1 MKLFTKKDKKLWLAF
16 AIMLIILLTGRTL
29 IKENSYID
37 IVNTTIALF
46 TVFLLIIELSRDK
59 DISEAQLI
67 IEINNQ
73 FIDSSSLAHVERKLE
88 EYVYFY
94 NEYGQI
100 KNDYW
105 EEWEKSLTIGS
116 EARQELVNYL
126 VHLEGVAALVNNN
139 VLTLPVITDLVAYRY
154 FIAVNNPI
162 VQKLELIPCKD
173 YYRGCFKIYTKWEE
187 TMIEQKITIPLVDF
201 SLKNTF
207 EEE

>member
-73 FIDSSSLAHVERKLE
+73 FIV
-88 EYVYFY
+88 
-94 NEYGQI
+94 
-100 KNDYW
+100 
-105 EEWEKSLTIGS
+105 
-116 EARQELVNYL
+116 
-126 VHLEGVAALVNNN
+126 
-139 VLTLPVITDLVAYRY
+139 LPV
-154 FIAVNNPI
+154 
-162 VQKLELIPCKD
+162 
-173 YYRGCFKIYTKWEE
+173 
-187 TMIEQKITIPLVDF
+187 
-201 SLKNTF
+201 
-207 EEE
+207 

>member
-73 FIDSSSLAHVERKLE
+73 FIDSSSLARVERKLE

-173 YYRGCFKIYTKWEE
+173 YYRGCFKIYEKWEE

>member
-1 MKLFTKKDKKLWLAF
+1 MDSALSQF
-16 AIMLIILLTGRTL
+16 AQHAPFSLSPLIIFSQTL
-29 IKENSYID
+29 DNRHYIS
-37 IVNTTIALF
+37 LF

-73 FIDSSSLAHVERKLE
+73 FIDSSSLARVERKLE

-139 VLTLPVITDLVAYRY
+139 VLTLPVITGLVAYRY

-162 VQKLELIPCKD
+162 VQKLELIPYKD
-173 YYRGCFKIYTKWEE
+173 YYRGCFKIYEKWEE